1 VRKRVVAVAVAV
13 TAAATWSVFADQPAA
28 QGSEPAAQGS
38 NDAGSA
44 ARMTNPLQGRT
55 DLVEEGRSL
64 FNQYCGHCHAPNAA
78 TGDRPRDLRRLTL
91 RYGDDAPAVFLA
103 TLNNGRVEKG
113 MPPWK
118 SVLSDDIIWRIFTF
132 LETVQ
137 TKP

>member
-1 VRKRVVAVAVAV
+1 VTRAGGARWRPAALGAGAGAVLLGM
-13 TAAATWSVFADQPAA
+13 AAAASPDQTAPV
-28 QGSEPAAQGS
+28 
-38 NDAGSA
+38 
-44 ARMTNPLQGRT
+44 ARLTNPLHGRA

-91 RYGDDAPAVFLA
+91 RYGDDAPATFYSTITA
-103 TLNNGRVEKG
+103 GRVEKG

-118 SVLSDDIIWRIFTF
+118 GVLSDDIIWRIFTF

-137 TKP
+137 TVP